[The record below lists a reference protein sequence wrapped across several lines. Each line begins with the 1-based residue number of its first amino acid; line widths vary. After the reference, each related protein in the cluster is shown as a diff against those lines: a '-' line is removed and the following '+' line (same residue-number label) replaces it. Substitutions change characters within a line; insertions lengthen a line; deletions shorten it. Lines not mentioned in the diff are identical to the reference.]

1 MRVEEAISGRRSVRE
16 YTGEPV
22 DEPTLRRLV
31 DAAVKAPNAVNDQ
44 PWAFTVVRDQALL
57 DRISREAKAHMLETM
72 PPGGPAEHF
81 RARLSDPD
89 FPASGSATIIRP
101 LQRPGLPLARDRI
114 TGHDVDVKPASSDAE
129 QASGCALKCLD
140 FDLREPRDLGHNDAA
155 GCCYADPGGADEQ
168 HRGEDRHGV
177 RRGLAG
183 VRIAHHARPRGA
195 NRGGVGPCRS
205 EGVRMKY
212 KSIDPGGSASIS
224 RVLTLTALD
233 FRVWRLPCQLRV
245 KLELIR
251 CSKQ

>member
-89 FPASGSATIIRP
+89 FHIFYHAPALVVISAVA
-101 LQRPGLPLARDRI
+101 PGPWIVED
-114 TGHDVDVKPASSDAE
+114 
-129 QASGCALKCLD
+129 CALAAENLMLAAYSEHVGTCWIGFAQGFLNTSAGKSLIGAPAD
-140 FDLREPRDLGHNDAA
+140 SVPIAPIILGKPKSPPPPVPRREP
-155 GCCYADPGGADEQ
+155 E
-168 HRGEDRHGV
+168 
-177 RRGLAG
+177 
-183 VRIAHHARPRGA
+183 
-195 NRGGVGPCRS
+195 
-205 EGVRMKY
+205 
-212 KSIDPGGSASIS
+212 
-224 RVLTLTALD
+224 
-233 FRVWRLPCQLRV
+233 
-245 KLELIR
+245 IR
-251 CSKQ
+251 WIG